1 MTKHKRK
8 YHVLKYTC
16 PTCGKGFLASV
27 WFSFI
32 RHMYQHSISNDSTF
46 ECICCGYKT
55 DVLTRIDLHR
65 DTHGLNSLKIRIPFL
80 YLINRCNSGFRDTNY
95 VNKLN
100 KENII
105 GFA

>member
-1 MTKHKRK
+1 MCEICGIHRTKNEQAMTKHKRK

-65 DTHGLNSLKIRIPFL
+65 DTHG
-80 YLINRCNSGFRDTNY
+80 
-95 VNKLN
+95 
-100 KENII
+100 
-105 GFA
+105 